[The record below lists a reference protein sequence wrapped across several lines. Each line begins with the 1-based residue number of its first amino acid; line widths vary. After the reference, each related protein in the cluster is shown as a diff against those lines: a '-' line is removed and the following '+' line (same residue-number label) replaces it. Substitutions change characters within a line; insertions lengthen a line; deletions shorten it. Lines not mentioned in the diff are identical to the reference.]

1 MALDK
6 FYEGIINDPDYK
18 NASLRDK
25 ELVFQNL
32 IATRPDFREASN
44 EQQMA
49 ILQSLGLMEGEA
61 PKPERTQ
68 AEQMRTEQTQAEQ
81 IAQDQTQGGAPS
93 EIPAISDTAALV
105 GGAGAAKGVAETFL
119 PKPTGTSA
127 AEASR
132 AAERF
137 AIAQDRLR
145 EAQRAMASGPA
156 GQMGSVEDL
165 RNAFNNAR
173 AEVEAARQNL
183 VQLQQEGRAMQAT
196 PATSAAQSVA
206 PSRTVPGASGA
217 QNWAR
222 AMATQELPESLVEQV
237 DTMRKTGPGGAQRLI
252 DEDIAKLQKIREL
265 GAGDYRLTGEG
276 RGQLMLPPEEAGKL
290 EQELSQKQSQ
300 QAAERARIAQ
310 AAEEQRLAQQ
320 MALQEQ
326 QAAVRGQAQQSGQ
339 RAQVL
344 GAQTKEAERLARK
357 VAEEE
362 AKTRIAQEAAERAKA
377 SKVGALSQIGSNV
390 ASRKLLGP
398 LLGGL
403 AGVGTAMSVD
413 EAIKRYR
420 AGDYSGAVMPTL
432 EAAFGAMSMVPPVG
446 PLAAVKGLGTAGG
459 LGLMGIEGG
468 KAAYDYLK
476 RKLREREEEE
486 KKNAGRGQ

>member
-61 PKPERTQ
+61 PKTEKTQ
-68 AEQMRTEQTQAEQ
+68 AEQMRGEQTQAEQ
-81 IAQDQTQGGAPS
+81 IAQEQTQGGAPS
-93 EIPAISDTAALV
+93 EVPAISDNAAILGGGAAL
-105 GGAGAAKGVAETFL
+105 KGVAETLL

-127 AEASR
+127 AEVSR
-132 AAERF
+132 AVERL
-137 AIAQDRLR
+137 AVAQDRLR
-145 EAQRAMASGPA
+145 EAQRAMAAGPA
-156 GQMGSVEDL
+156 GQMGSVQDL
-165 RNAFNNAR
+165 QDAFNSAK
-173 AEVEAARQNL
+173 AEVIAAQQAAKGVPTAAPAPIEPSLVPTADQQTRGIQGTMKDEGITGRASQTTYNERTAQIARQKEAQQAVL
-183 VQLQQEGRAMQAT
+183 KQLAQQG
-196 PATSAAQSVA
+196 
-206 PSRTVPGASGA
+206 
-217 QNWAR
+217 
-222 AMATQELPESLVEQV
+222 
-237 DTMRKTGPGGAQRLI
+237 LI
-252 DEDIAKLQKIREL
+252 DPAKAYQ
-265 GAGDYRLTGEG
+265 LTEG
-276 RGQLMLPPEEAGKL
+276 ISGSTPSGVMVSPEEAMRL
-290 EQELSQKQSQ
+290 EQELNQKKSQMV
-300 QAAERARIAQ
+300 AEKAG
-310 AAEEQRLAQQ
+310 L
-320 MALQEQ
+320 
-326 QAAVRGQAQQSGQ
+326 GQ
-339 RAQVL
+339 RAQAL
-344 GAQTKEAERLARK
+344 GSQTREAERLARK

-362 AKTRIAQEAAERAKA
+362 AKARIAQEAAERAKA
-377 SKVGALSQIGSNV
+377 SKVGAFSQIGSNV